1 MKRWGVVM
9 KFDRFDF
16 CTIKDDVYIIPTIRI
31 STQMEIMD
39 KNFNIQ
45 FHFAIW
51 HFRWRW
57 IKEGVV

>member
-1 MKRWGVVM
+1 M

-16 CTIKDDVYIIPTIRI
+16 CTIKDDVYIFPTIRI
-31 STQMEIMD
+31 STQMEFID

-45 FHFAIW
+45 LHFLIW

-57 IKEGVV
+57 IDKGVV

>member
-1 MKRWGVVM
+1 M

-16 CTIKDDVYIIPTIRI
+16 CTIKDDVYILPTIKI
-31 STQMEIMD
+31 STQMELID

-45 FHFAIW
+45 LHFLIW

-57 IKEGVV
+57 IYKGVV